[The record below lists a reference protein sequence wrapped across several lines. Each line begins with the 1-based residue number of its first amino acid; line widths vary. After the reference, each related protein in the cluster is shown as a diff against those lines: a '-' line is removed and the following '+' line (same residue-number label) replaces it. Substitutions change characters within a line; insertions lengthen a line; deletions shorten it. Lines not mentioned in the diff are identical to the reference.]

1 MCRHRW
7 MKQYGMCGELLS
19 TLVWIGWGQG
29 NRKTE
34 GPYLE
39 SSVIIQPGE
48 NGSLKIEMRRMEWT

>member
-1 MCRHRW
+1 